1 MNVVSLM
8 GLIFGT
14 VLGIMISMYLALCFA
29 GWIMETIDNT
39 TWRWKK

>member
-1 MNVVSLM
+1 MNRTGQTML
-8 GLIFGT
+8 
-14 VLGIMISMYLALCFA
+14 LGIMLSVYLGLCFA